1 MTDIGK
7 EVLGSINRLNE
18 TYRLAHGLGSSTR
31 GNPVLVAGVRRDANR
46 SEAEARHK
54 VRKQLCAANYT
65 FRPKLEHG
73 LFFGPEIDVEVHA
86 SVQCDDG
93 VPLVCVDAV
102 WIDVW
107 KQEALERAEE
117 CGAVD
122 CLRSDNP
129 LLKAIGEAVKR
140 QVEADEAFCEA
151 EIDRAG
157 FVYGGFGW
165 NDPDGK
171 WHRSSFGRGD

>member
-1 MTDIGK
+1 MGEWIEWCGGEK
-7 EVLGSINRLNE
+7 
-18 TYRLAHGLGSSTR
+18 
-31 GNPVLVAGVRRDANR
+31 VRR
-46 SEAEARHK
+46 
-54 VRKQLCAANYT
+54 QLCAANYT

-93 VPLVCVDAV
+93 VPLVCVDEV

-107 KQEALERAEE
+107 KKEPLERAEE

-129 LLKAIGEAVKR
+129 LLKALGDAVKR
-140 QVEADEAFCEA
+140 QVEADDAFCEA
-151 EIDRAG
+151 EIERAG
-157 FVYGGFGW
+157 FVYVGFGG

-171 WHRSSFGRGD
+171 WAKEQADG